1 MSKTRATSV
10 ENRPVRPLLR
20 YFQAASGP
28 IATAVAHFALSIVL
42 LHGVTPSVFGKLSF
56 MLIASQLGAG
66 VWGALFCAPLPV
78 MLAQARNAGNGDE
91 DRIRRCIEA
100 SNLFGACTALVVFWS
115 LAYTVGL
122 GVIDGGLFAGY
133 CAVYLLRWFAK
144 ANSYVAQRP
153 LAALSSDL
161 VYSSVLLVV
170 LGTMTVWTALLT
182 TRSVCIALLL
192 AAIVSLAPFGAVYL
206 RSQFAAV
213 SLKHTRG
220 YPGIWRQHSG
230 WSLAGV
236 VTTEATANSHAYLL
250 TMFAGPGAFAPI
262 AASALLIRPIGVFVN
277 ALTEM
282 ERPSIARLLGQGD
295 HAGAFH
301 TLRLFRTI
309 MLVTWLL
316 GAGLAVLI
324 LAYVPGLV
332 FPSTYTFR
340 FLVIGTS
347 LWMLVMFARQWRAP
361 DSVLLQAAGDF
372 RTLAR
377 ASMLSACS
385 SIVAVAS
392 LLAALEPVWSIGGIV
407 VGETICTLWTWRQ
420 AQRHRS
426 VLADGNSVENTFAPS
441 VPKQLRNMGV
451 NFSMEKK

>member
-1 MSKTRATSV
+1 LT
-10 ENRPVRPLLR
+10 R

-42 LHGVTPSVFGKLSF
+42 LHGVSPSMFGKLSF

-78 MLAQARNAGNGDE
+78 MLAQARNAGSRDE

-100 SNLFGACTALVVFWS
+100 SNLFGASVALAGFWC
-115 LAYTVGL
+115 LAYAVGL
-122 GVIDGGLFAGY
+122 GAIDGGLFAGY
-133 CAVYLLRWFAK
+133 CSVYLLRWFAR
-144 ANSYVAQRP
+144 ANAYVAQRP
-153 LAALSSDL
+153 LAALSSDI
-161 VYSSVLLVV
+161 VYSSVLLAM
-170 LGTMTVWTALLT
+170 LATMTVWPTLLT
-182 TRSVCIALLL
+182 LHSVCVALLL
-192 AAIVSLAPFGAVYL
+192 AAIVSLPPFGAAYL
-206 RSQFAAV
+206 RSQFVAV
-213 SLKHTRG
+213 SVKDMRG
-220 YPGIWRQHSG
+220 YPAVWRQHSG

-250 TMFAGPGAFAPI
+250 TMFAGPGTFAPI

-282 ERPSIARLLGQGD
+282 ERPSVARLLGQGD
-295 HAGAFH
+295 HARAFH

-324 LAYVPGLV
+324 LAYVPSLV
-332 FPSTYTFR
+332 FPSSYTFR

-385 SIVAVAS
+385 SVVAVVG
-392 LLAALEPVWSIGGIV
+392 LLATSEPVWSIGGIV

-420 AQRHRS
+420 AQRQRT
-426 VLADGNSVENTFAPS
+426 VLADGDLVKNTFVPS
-441 VPKQLRNMGV
+441 VPKRLRNMGAD
-451 NFSMEKK
+451 FSMEKK

>member
-1 MSKTRATSV
+1 MSKTPAAPVANRAA
-10 ENRPVRPLLR
+10 RPLTR

-42 LHGVTPSVFGKLSF
+42 LHGVAPSMFGKLSF

-78 MLAQARNAGNGDE
+78 MLAQASNAETGDE
-91 DRIRRCIEA
+91 DRIRRCIQA
-100 SNLFGACTALVVFWS
+100 SNLFGACVALVGFWC
-115 LAYTVGL
+115 LAYAVGL
-122 GVIDGGLFAGY
+122 GAIDGGLFAGY
-133 CAVYLLRWFAK
+133 CSVYLLRWFAR
-144 ANSYVAQRP
+144 ANSYVEQRP
-153 LAALSSDL
+153 LTALSSDL
-161 VYSSVLLVV
+161 VYSGVLLAM
-170 LGTMTVWTALLT
+170 LAAMTVWPTLLT
-182 TRSVCIALLL
+182 LRSVCIALLL
-192 AAIVSLAPFGAVYL
+192 AAIVSLAPFGASYL

-213 SLKHTRG
+213 SVKDTRG
-220 YPGIWRQHSG
+220 YPAVWRQHSG

-282 ERPSIARLLGQGD
+282 ERPTVARLLGQGD
-295 HAGAFH
+295 HAAAFH
-301 TLRLFRTI
+301 TLRLFRTV
-309 MLVTWLL
+309 MLVTWVL
-316 GAGLAVLI
+316 GACLAVLI

-332 FPSTYTFR
+332 FPSSYTFR

-385 SIVAVAS
+385 SVMAVAA
-392 LLAALEPVWSIGGIV
+392 LLATLEPVWSIGGIV

-426 VLADGNSVENTFAPS
+426 VLAG
-441 VPKQLRNMGV
+441 
-451 NFSMEKK
+451 

>member
-1 MSKTRATSV
+1 MSMTPAA
-10 ENRPVRPLLR
+10 PVANGAARPLTH

-28 IATAVAHFALSIVL
+28 IATAVAHFVLSIVL
-42 LHGVTPSVFGKLSF
+42 LHGVTPSMFGKLTF

-78 MLAQARNAGNGDE
+78 MMAQARNAETGDE
-91 DRIRRCIEA
+91 DRIRRCIQA
-100 SNLFGACTALVVFWS
+100 SNLFGACVALAGFWCLS
-115 LAYTVGL
+115 YAVGL
-122 GVIDGGLFAGY
+122 SAIDGGLFAGY
-133 CAVYLLRWFAK
+133 CSVYLLRWFAR

-161 VYSSVLLVV
+161 VYSAVLLAV
-170 LGTMTVWTALLT
+170 LAAMSVWPTLLT
-182 TRSVCIALLL
+182 LRSVCIALLL
-192 AAIVSLAPFGAVYL
+192 AAIVSLAPFGVAYL
-206 RSQFAAV
+206 KSQFAAV
-213 SLKHTRG
+213 SLKDTRG
-220 YPGIWRQHSG
+220 YRAVWRQHSG

-282 ERPSIARLLGQGD
+282 ERPRVARLLGQGD
-295 HAGAFH
+295 HAAAFH
-301 TLRLFRTI
+301 TLRLFRMI
-309 MLVTWLL
+309 MLLTWVL

-324 LAYVPGLV
+324 LTYVPGLV
-332 FPSTYTFR
+332 FPSSYTLR

-347 LWMLVMFARQWRAP
+347 LWMVVMFARQWRAP

-385 SIVAVAS
+385 SIVAVAG
-392 LLAALEPVWSIGGIV
+392 LLTALEPVWSIGGIV
-407 VGETICTLWTWRQ
+407 VGESICTLWTWRQ

-426 VLADGNSVENTFAPS
+426 VLADGSFVKNTVVPS
-441 VPKQLRNMGV
+441 VPKRLRNLEADL
-451 NFSMEKK
+451 SMEKK